1 MARGM
6 SEGIGQAHAWWADLR
21 HGGLL
26 LSPVV
31 LAEWHPE
38 GPPPLEERRYRRLRD
53 RFAAFAAKTVEGQNG
68 PALSDWLDALLE
80 EFLGHTSDRWRKG
93 PAVPEQVTATSV
105 TGQRLRP
112 QRVLLNEQ
120 GSPVLLVGTDDSPK
134 IGVHR
139 GRRAHARFVE
149 LLRTSGCR
157 LGLLTNGRQ
166 FRLCYAGLDHDA
178 WCEWEAESWFAE
190 AENRRQLQGL
200 GALLG
205 PAACARVNGTPRL
218 LAAVEASRTRQGELS
233 QVLGDQVRR
242 AVEVL
247 VAGLD
252 AAARAHPSFLEPL
265 YRDPAGARLGERDA
279 LAAIYQAATRL
290 VMRLVVVLFAEARDL
305 LPRSQPVYDEAYGI
319 EGLFARLEA
328 AYRHEGARALE
339 GQRGAWPRILG
350 LFRLIQA
357 GSHHEALPVPAYGGT
372 LFRAGDPSAAD
383 PVLRAL
389 ALFEDPHVELSDR
402 IVRDLLR
409 LLKIGRIK
417 VRRGTASTWVAG
429 PVDFSDLR
437 TEYIGIMYEGLL
449 DYELKRVPAESP
461 TVVLALGKE
470 PVLPLSLLESLSDAD
485 LRDLIAKLGKEKD
498 RGPTQ
503 GEEEGEE
510 AEDGEEESS
519 EAEEPAE
526 EEADAA
532 EPEAVE
538 AGEEEDAESALNARA
553 MAWAVRAVEAARL
566 VRPLRGRGRDPEA
579 LERQK
584 MARARG
590 LLHRV
595 LAPGEMYLVRWG
607 GTRKGAGTFYTR
619 PQLAVPT
626 TQRTLEPLVYETVDG
641 ARKPRT
647 PEAILALKV
656 CDLSMG
662 SASFLIAA
670 LRYLTEALYE
680 SLIAHGRIASQ
691 KDEGVVTL
699 PFGGKATGGLTEEL
713 IPAPPDD
720 ERFERLL
727 KARLKRYV
735 VERCLYGVDINPLAV
750 ELARLSLWVETMDR
764 ELPFEFLD
772 HRLKVGNSLVGCWFD
787 RFQDYPALA
796 WAREGGD
803 GPKGAIT
810 KRIKEIL
817 NTQVKPGI
825 RTMLERWAGQLPL
838 TFGEEKRTAE
848 EVQASNLDAF
858 RRLEAVP
865 LTDPDGERERIFRE
879 EIQGGAEL
887 TALRHA
893 FNRWCAVWFWPVSG
907 AGGHL
912 LLPSNFV
919 AADPAIDT
927 IVKDL
932 SERHKF
938 FHWELEFPDVF
949 VRERPGFDATVGNP
963 PWDIQKPNSKEFF
976 SNHDPIYRT
985 YGKQEALRHQERLFE
1000 EDPSIQ
1006 AEWLRYVA
1014 DFKAL
1019 GNWVGNAGD
1028 PFDVSVAK
1036 GRAGEELR
1044 EVWKRIRA
1052 SRRGYSPEDHP
1063 YRHQGSADVNS
1074 YKLFLEFV
1082 HHVLR
1087 PSGRLG
1093 FIVPSGIY
1101 TDKGTTDLRSLFLDH
1116 CRWDWLFGFE
1126 NRNGIFSIH
1135 RSFKFCPIIVEKG
1148 GLTEE
1153 VRATFMQRELSAW
1166 ESADP
1171 PHVWIPRTTIA
1182 RFSPSTLSFMEFRSK
1197 REMEICEKLYADH
1210 PLLGDKVEGGWNVE
1224 FAREFDMTND
1234 SKLFPPR
1241 PEWEKKGYRPDEYG
1255 RWIGPEGDVALPL
1268 YEGRMI
1274 GQYDFSEKGWVSGK
1288 GRGAVWNEIGWDH
1301 KVIMPQFLMAEEHFR
1316 ARERAFRSLKLA
1328 YMRIGSATNTRTMVS
1343 AIVPA
1348 APCGDTAPV
1357 IAATRPLESLY
1368 MISVLNSFTFDWVA
1382 RKRCGGLHLDFHY
1395 IEPLPLPRTVPSI
1408 IHDFLILHSASL
1420 NCAHH
1425 YFSPTW
1431 LTLAHKYPQ
1440 LRSAPWQAHWAI
1452 RSHERLRLRG
1462 MVDAVVAEL
1471 YGLSLE
1477 DMQFILT
1484 IDESDPIGFW
1494 RVDQDLP
1501 AEQRLTSL
1509 TLKAFEH
1516 LKQVGL
1522 EEFCRQGWEL
1532 PDYARTFDRP
1542 GVKSWTPTEDWS
1554 DCERHARNVLGEDG
1568 FTRFMA
1574 NLTDQESEQPAQTAT
1589 YVAEPLPT
1597 YGTPGAQRRL
1607 FPGEPTLFG
1616 DSMEDPPPRVKKRG

>member
-1 MARGM
+1 MPTT
-6 SEGIGQAHAWWADLR
+6 SESIGQTHAWWADLR

-31 LAEWHPE
+31 LAEWYPD
-38 GPPPLEERRYRRLRD
+38 GPPALDERRYRWLRD
-53 RFAAFAAKTVEGQNG
+53 RFAAFSAKSADSPDG

-80 EFLGHTSDRWRKG
+80 EFLGHPSDRWRKG
-93 PAVPEQVTATSV
+93 PAVPEGSTAASV

-112 QRVLLNEQ
+112 QRVLLDDQ
-120 GSPVLLVGTDDSPK
+120 AAPVLLVGTDDSPR

-149 LLRTSGCR
+149 LLRATGCR

-178 WCEWEAESWFAE
+178 WCEWETESWFAE
-190 AENRRQLQGL
+190 AETRRQLQGFV
-200 GALLG
+200 ALLG
-205 PAACARVNGTPRL
+205 PAACARVKGTSRL
-218 LAAVEASRTRQGELS
+218 LAAVDASRTRQGELS

-252 AAARAHPSFLEPL
+252 GAARAHPSFLEPL
-265 YRDPAGARLGERDA
+265 YRDLAGARLGERDA

-290 VMRLVVVLFAEARDL
+290 IMRLVVVLFAEARDL
-305 LPRSQPVYDEAYGI
+305 LLRSQPIYDEAYGI

-350 LFRLIQA
+350 LFRLIHA

-372 LFRAGDPSAAD
+372 LFRGGDPLAAD

-389 ALFEDPHVELSDR
+389 ALFEDPRVELPDR
-402 IVRDLLR
+402 IVRDILR

-417 VRRGTASTWVAG
+417 VRRGTVSTWAAG

-449 DYELKRVPAESP
+449 DYELKRVPADSP

-470 PVLPLSLLESLSDAD
+470 PVLPLTLLENLSDAD

-498 RGPTQ
+498 SGPTQ
-503 GEEEGEE
+503 GEEEEE
-510 AEDGEEESS
+510 
-519 EAEEPAE
+519 
-526 EEADAA
+526 
-532 EPEAVE
+532 EAVE
-538 AGEEEDAESALNARA
+538 AEAAEAEEEGDAESKLSTRA
-553 MAWAVRAVEAARL
+553 MAWAMRAVEVARL
-566 VRPLRGRGRDPEA
+566 VRVPRGKARDPEA
-579 LERQK
+579 PERQK

-590 LLHRV
+590 LLRRV

-626 TQRTLEPLVYETVDG
+626 TQRTLEPLVYEMVEG
-641 ARKPRT
+641 VRKPRT

-680 SLIAHGRIASQ
+680 SLIAHGRIASR

-713 IPAPPDD
+713 IPAPPED
-720 ERFERLL
+720 ERFERLI

-735 VERCLYGVDINPLAV
+735 VERCLYGVDINPMAV

-803 GPKGAIT
+803 GPKGSIT

-817 NTQVKPGI
+817 NTRVK
-825 RTMLERWAGQLPL
+825 LELRAMVERCSPQLSIS
-838 TFGEEKRTAE
+838 FGEGKHSAE
-848 EVQASNLDAF
+848 EVQAANLDAF
-858 RRLEAVP
+858 RRVEAVP

-887 TALRHA
+887 TSLRQA
-893 FNRWCAVWFWPVSG
+893 FNRWCAVWFWPVSEEG
-907 AGGHL
+907 NPL
-912 LLPSNFV
+912 LLPSNFA
-919 AADPAIDT
+919 AADPVIDT

-932 SERHKF
+932 AERHKF

-949 VRERPGFDATVGNP
+949 VRERSGFDATLGNP
-963 PWDIQKPNSKEFF
+963 PWDIQKPNSSEFF

-985 YGKQEALRHQERLFE
+985 YGKQEALGHQRRLFE
-1000 EDPSIQ
+1000 EDPSIE
-1006 AEWLRYVA
+1006 ADWLRYVG
-1014 DFKAL
+1014 DFKAM
-1019 GNWVGNAGD
+1019 GNWVRSAAD
-1028 PFDVSVAK
+1028 PFDVSLAR
-1036 GRAGEELR
+1036 GGQGEEL
-1044 EVWKRIRA
+1044 EQVWKNARTA
-1052 SRRGYSPEDHP
+1052 RRGYAGLDHP
-1063 YRHQGSADVNS
+1063 FRHQGSADINS
-1074 YKLFLEFV
+1074 YKLFLEAA
-1082 HHVLR
+1082 HYALR
-1087 PSGRLG
+1087 PDGRLG
-1093 FIVPSGIY
+1093 FLVPSGIY
-1101 TDKGTTDLRSLFLDH
+1101 TDKGTTDLRRLLLDR
-1116 CRWDWLFGFE
+1116 CRWEWLFGMINWKKVFA
-1126 NRNGIFSIH
+1126 SIYY
-1135 RSFKFCPIIVEKG
+1135 RFKFCPLIIAKG
-1148 GLTEE
+1148 GTTEAARCAFTRYE
-1153 VRATFMQRELSAW
+1153 VADW
-1166 ESADP
+1166 ESNDP
-1171 PHVWIPRTTIA
+1171 PYVWITRNSVA
-1182 RFSPSTLSFMEFRSK
+1182 RFSPNTLSFMEFKSK
-1197 REMEICEKLYADH
+1197 REMEICEKIYADH
-1210 PLLGDKVEGGWNVE
+1210 PLLGDKVKGGWNVE
-1224 FAREFDMTND
+1224 FGTEFHMTND

-1241 PEWEKKGYRPDEYG
+1241 PEWEQEGYRPDAYG
-1255 RWIGPEGDVALPL
+1255 RWIGPDGDVALPL

-1274 GQYDFSEKGWVSGK
+1274 GQFDFSEKGGVSGK
-1288 GRGAVWNEIGWDH
+1288 GRTAKWREIPFDR
-1301 KVIMPQFLMAEEHFR
+1301 KTVAPQYLMSDEIFR
-1316 ARERAFRSLKLA
+1316 ENPKSIHGCKIAMMDIS
-1328 YMRIGSATNTRTMVS
+1328 SATNARTLIASFV
-1343 AIVPA
+1343 ADR
-1348 APCGDTAPV
+1348 PCGHSLSV
-1357 IAATRPLESLY
+1357 ITLPGRNLGKTLTLSCL
-1368 MISVLNSFTFDWVA
+1368 LNSLVYDYVV
-1382 RKRCGGLHLDFHY
+1382 RRRVGGLHLSFFFLV
-1395 IEPLPLPRTVPSI
+1395 ETPLPVQLSPHVER
-1408 IHDFLILHSASL
+1408 FLCLGAASA
-1420 NCAHH
+1420 
-1425 YFSPTW
+1425 
-1431 LTLAHKYPQ
+1431 TLAHPIFAPQ
-1440 LRSAPWQAHWAI
+1440 WLELGARVPEIREVPWQNNWTVNSDERI
-1452 RSHERLRLRG
+1452 RWRC

-1477 DMQFILT
+1477 DMQLILT

-1516 LKQVGL
+1516 LKQVGP
-1522 EEFCRQGWEL
+1522 EEFCLQGWEL
-1532 PDYARTFDRP
+1532 PDYARAFDRP
-1542 GVKSWTPTEDWS
+1542 GVKSWTPIEDWS
-1554 DCERHARNVLGEDG
+1554 DCERHARNILGEEG
-1568 FTRFMA
+1568 FARFMA
-1574 NLTDQESEQPAQTAT
+1574 NLSSQESEQPGQPAAH
-1589 YVAEPLPT
+1589 VAEAPPT

-1616 DSMEDPPPRVKKRG
+1616 DPLEDPPTRRKRKG

>member
-1 MARGM
+1 MTTP
-6 SEGIGQAHAWWADLR
+6 SQSAHAWWADLR

-53 RFAAFAAKTVEGQNG
+53 RYAAFAAKTVGGQDG
-68 PALSDWLDALLE
+68 PAISDWLDDLLE
-80 EFLGHTSDRWRKG
+80 EFLDHSSDRWRKG
-93 PAVPEQVTATSV
+93 SAVPEQVTATSV

-112 QRVLLNEQ
+112 QRVLLDDQ
-120 GSPVLLVGTDDSPK
+120 GSPILLIGTDESPR

-178 WCEWEAESWFAE
+178 WCEWETEAWFAE
-190 AENRRQLQGL
+190 AETRRQLQGL
-200 GALLG
+200 VALLG

-218 LAAVEASRTRQGELS
+218 WAAVEASRTRQGELS

-252 AAARAHPSFLEPL
+252 GVARVHPSFLEPL
-265 YRDPAGARLGERDA
+265 YQEPTGARLNERDG

-305 LPRSQPVYDEAYGI
+305 LPRSQPIYDEAYGI
-319 EGLFARLEA
+319 EGLFARLET

-350 LFRLIQA
+350 LFRLIHA
-357 GSHHEALPVPAYGGT
+357 GSHHESLPVPAYGGT
-372 LFRAGDPSAAD
+372 LFRAGDSSAAD

-389 ALFEDPHVELSDR
+389 ALFEDPKVELSDR
-402 IVRDLLR
+402 IVRDFLR

-417 VRRGTASTWVAG
+417 VRRGTASTWAAG

-461 TVVLALGKE
+461 MVILALGKE

-503 GEEEGEE
+503 GEEAEE
-510 AEDGEEESS
+510 SEEESP
-519 EAEEPAE
+519 EAVELAE

-538 AGEEEDAESALNARA
+538 AEEEEDAESALSARA

-566 VRPLRGRGRDPEA
+566 VRPPRGKTRDAEVV
-579 LERQK
+579 ERQK

-590 LLHRV
+590 LLRRV
-595 LAPGEMYLVRWG
+595 LAPGEMYLVHWG

-641 ARKPRT
+641 VRKPLT
-647 PEAILALKV
+647 PETILALKV

-680 SLIAHGRIASQ
+680 SLIAHGRIASR

-772 HRLKVGNSLVGCWFD
+772 HRMKVGNALVGCWFD

-810 KRIKEIL
+810 KRIKDIL
-817 NTQVKPGI
+817 NTRVKPEL
-825 RTMLERWAGQLPL
+825 RAMLERRGPQLSL
-838 TFGEEKRTAE
+838 SFGEAKHTAE
-848 EVQASNLDAF
+848 EVQAANLDAF
-858 RRLEAVP
+858 RRLDAVP

-879 EIQGGAEL
+879 EIQRGAEL

-893 FNRWCAVWFWPVSG
+893 FNRWCAIWFWPVSE
-907 AGGHL
+907 AGGPL
-912 LLPSNFV
+912 LLPSNF
-919 AADPAIDT
+919 AAPDPAIDA
-927 IVKDL
+927 IIKDL

-949 VRERPGFDATVGNP
+949 VRERPGFDGILGNP

-976 SNHDPIYRT
+976 SNHDPVYRT
-985 YGKQEALRHQERLFE
+985 YGKQEALGHQRRLFGE
-1000 EDPSIQ
+1000 APSVLI
-1006 AEWLRYVA
+1006 EWLRYSS
-1014 DFKAL
+1014 DFKSLRA
-1019 GNWVGNAGD
+1019 WVDGAHD
-1028 PFDVSVAK
+1028 PYDLRLVQGPRGAVLK
-1036 GRAGEELR
+1036 EEWRTLRAG
-1044 EVWKRIRA
+1044 
-1052 SRRGYSPEDHP
+1052 RRTYVGDNHP
-1063 YRHQGSADVNS
+1063 YCYQRSGDVNT
-1074 YKLFLEFV
+1074 YKMFMETG
-1082 HHVLR
+1082 HHLLR
-1087 PSGRLG
+1087 SSGRLG
-1093 FIVPSGIY
+1093 LIVPSGLY
-1101 TDKGTTDLRSLFLDH
+1101 TDNGTADLRKLFLDGCSWH
-1116 CRWDWLFGFE
+1116 WLFAFE
-1126 NRNGIFSIH
+1126 NRRKLFPIDS
-1135 RSFKFCPIIVEKG
+1135 RFKFCVIILTKG
-1148 GLTEE
+1148 GNTE
-1153 VRATFMQRELSAW
+1153 VLRAAFMQHEASIW
-1166 ESADP
+1166 EAPEP
-1171 PHVWIPRTTIA
+1171 PFICVSKSGIA
-1182 RFSPSTLSFMEFRSK
+1182 RFSPRSRSLMEFKTTRS
-1197 REMEICEKLYADH
+1197 MEICEKIYSSHPILADRIAS
-1210 PLLGDKVEGGWNVE
+1210 GWALE
-1224 FAREFDMTND
+1224 FSREFHMTDD

-1241 PEWEKKGYRPDEYG
+1241 PDWEEKGYRSDGYG
-1255 RWIGPEGDVALPL
+1255 RWMGPDGEIAIPL

-1274 GQYDFSEKGWVSGK
+1274 GQYDFSQKGWISGK
-1288 GRGAVWNEIGWDH
+1288 GRSAAWREIPFDQ
-1301 KVIMPQFLMAEEHFR
+1301 KTIEPQFLMAGRDFSNDKKAIHGCKI
-1316 ARERAFRSLKLA
+1316 ALMDIS
-1328 YMRIGSATNTRTMVS
+1328 SATNTRTLIATVLIDTPTGHSVS
-1343 AIVPA
+1343 TITIP
-1348 APCGDTAPV
+1348 GKRLLDTV
-1357 IAATRPLESLY
+1357 LLCSL
-1368 MISVLNSFTFDWVA
+1368 INSFSYDYMV
-1382 RKRCGGLHLDFHY
+1382 RQRVGGLHLSFFY
-1395 IEPLPLPRTVPSI
+1395 LEEIPLPAQIPDDAVR
-1408 IHDFLILHSASL
+1408 FLILNAAGLVFIHPMFSAE
-1420 NCAHH
+1420 
-1425 YFSPTW
+1425 W
-1431 LTLAHKYPQ
+1431 LEIGRKYPSV
-1440 LRSAPWQAHWAI
+1440 RERMWQANWKVD
-1452 RSHERLRLRG
+1452 REERLQAKCAI
-1462 MVDAVVAEL
+1462 DAVVAKL
-1471 YGLSLE
+1471 YGLSRE
-1477 DMQFILT
+1477 DLAYILR
-1484 IDESDPIGFW
+1484 IDESDPTGFW
-1494 RVDQDLP
+1494 RVDKDLP
-1501 AEQRLTSL
+1501 VEQRQTVLTIQ
-1509 TLKAFEH
+1509 AFGH
-1516 LKQVGL
+1516 LERVGL
-1522 EEFCRQGWEL
+1522 DEFCRQGWQL
-1532 PDYARTFDRP
+1532 PDYAHTFERP
-1542 GVKSWTPTEDWS
+1542 GVKSWTPSEDWS
-1554 DCERHARNVLGEDG
+1554 DCERHARNILGDEG

-1574 NLTDQESEQPAQTAT
+1574 NISGQESEQPAQPSPH
-1589 YVAEPLPT
+1589 VAESPPT
-1597 YGTPGAQRRL
+1597 YAPGTPGAQRRL
-1607 FPGEPTLFG
+1607 FPGESTLFG
-1616 DSMEDPPPRVKKRG
+1616 DPMEDPPERRRK